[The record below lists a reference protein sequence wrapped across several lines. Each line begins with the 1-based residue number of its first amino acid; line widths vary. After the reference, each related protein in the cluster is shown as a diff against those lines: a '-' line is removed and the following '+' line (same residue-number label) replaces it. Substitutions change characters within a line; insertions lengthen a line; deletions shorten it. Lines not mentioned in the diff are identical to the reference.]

1 MQRELQR
8 VLVTGRSKR
17 DPGQLQG
24 RTENNRVVNFHA
36 EDALIGDFADVR
48 IDEALP
54 NSLRGALVSVDPSVD
69 ESVAPMPYALTR

>member
-1 MQRELQR
+1 MVGSVQR

-24 RTENNRVVNFHA
+24 RTENNRVVNFRA
-36 EDALIGDFADVR
+36 EDSLIGQFADVR

-54 NSLRGALVSVDPSVD
+54 NSLRGALAASVDTVMRAD
-69 ESVAPMPYALTR
+69 MLRAGART